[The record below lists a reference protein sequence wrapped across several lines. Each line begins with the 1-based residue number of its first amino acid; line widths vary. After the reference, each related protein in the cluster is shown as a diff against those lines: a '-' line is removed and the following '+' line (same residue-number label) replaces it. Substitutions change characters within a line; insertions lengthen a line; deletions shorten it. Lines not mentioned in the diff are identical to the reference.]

1 MDDLLSGIY
10 ANKIEVY
17 GCDGSYWYISGPDIP
32 VEAGVTLNPR
42 LTGAIDAPVKTLWLP
57 GAYGQ
62 EAQGYRWERRDII
75 FAVQTFA
82 QDPET
87 WMTVDSEWR
96 NAFDYV
102 KETKIVYTTSAGVRW
117 INVRMLEE
125 PKSYEGQVEN
135 GKSPFLTCESTIVMT
150 VASELPFYVGE
161 TDIYE
166 WEVDASISGEAF
178 TTISISNDSDVPV
191 WPRWTLTG
199 GNVLGE
205 KIIWTLPDFSWGSE
219 EYGRGVE
226 DAGRLVEL
234 PELSVYENV
243 VVDSDP
249 RKQTILC
256 TNLTNVQGRWKGN
269 DLLYPIAPGAVA
281 NVPISVSGAY
291 TGAAMRLE
299 IPKWYTRPW
308 SRPLP

>member
-1 MDDLLSGIY
+1 MNNFRESGLFS
-10 ANKIEVY
+10 NRIEVY

-32 VEAGVTLNPR
+32 DEAGVTLNPK
-42 LTGAIDAPVKTLWLP
+42 LTGAIDAPVRTLWLA
-57 GAYGQ
+57 GAFGQ

-102 KETKIVYTTSAGVRW
+102 KETKIAYTTSSGTRW

-125 PKSYEGQVEN
+125 PKSYEGDTDN
-135 GKSPFLTCESTIVMT
+135 GKSPFLTCDSTIVMT
-150 VASELPFYVGE
+150 VAAELPFYMGD

-166 WEVDASISGEAF
+166 WELEPGRSFADTRIR
-178 TTISISNDSDVPV
+178 INNDCDVPV

-199 GNVLGE
+199 GA
-205 KIIWTLPDFSWGSE
+205 IWTLPDFSWRSE
-219 EYGRGVE
+219 EYSRGAEDVGRMV
-226 DAGRLVEL
+226 DL
-234 PELSVYENV
+234 PELTVNENV

-249 RKQTILC
+249 RKQTIISS
-256 TNLTNVQGRWKGN
+256 NMANVQGRWKGN
-269 DLLYPIAPGAVA
+269 DLIYPIAPGASEDIPV
-281 NVPISVSGAY
+281 SVRGVTNPEGLAL
-291 TGAAMRLE
+291 RLE

-308 SRPLP
+308 GRPLP

>member
-1 MDDLLSGIY
+1 MTDDFFSSGY
-10 ANKIEVY
+10 FSNRIEVY

-32 VEAGVTLNPR
+32 EDAGVTLNPR
-42 LTGAIDAPVKTLWLP
+42 LTGAIDTPVKTLWLP
-57 GAYGQ
+57 GAFGQ
-62 EAQGYRWERRDII
+62 EAQGYRWERRDIV

-96 NAFDYV
+96 AAFDYV
-102 KETKIVYTTSAGVRW
+102 KTTRIAYTTSAGTRW
-117 INVRMLEE
+117 LDVKMLEE
-125 PKSYEGQVEN
+125 PKSYEGETD
-135 GKSPFLTCESTIVMT
+135 GGRSPFLICDSTVVMT
-150 VASELPFYVGE
+150 VAAELPFYIGE

-166 WEVDASISGEAF
+166 WELKDLTFG
-178 TTISISNDSDVPV
+178 TTNIAINNDSDVPV

-199 GNVLGE
+199 GAT
-205 KIIWTLPDFSWGSE
+205 WTLPDFSWGSE

-226 DAGRLVEL
+226 DYGRMVEI
-234 PELSVYENV
+234 PELSIYENV

-249 RKQTILC
+249 RKQTILSS
-256 TNLTNVQGRWKGN
+256 NLSNVQGRWKGN
-269 DLLYPIAPGAVA
+269 DLLYPLLPGAKDSIPVSVKDVKDIATGVA
-281 NVPISVSGAY
+281 L
-291 TGAAMRLE
+291 RLE